1 MGQAGKA
8 LRQVLETY
16 GISQN
21 QVDVK
26 MSIGRSNVYRWGNEV
41 CDPGTEMVL
50 QLRDALQEINPE
62 AAGEFVRLYL
72 GCSDGQKS

>member
-21 QVDVK
+21 QVAVK
-26 MSIGRSNVYRWGNEV
+26 MGIGRSNVYRWVNEV
-41 CDPGTEMVL
+41 RDPGAEMVL

-62 AAGEFVRLYL
+62 AAAEFVRLYL
-72 GCSDGQKS
+72 GTGDN

>member
-21 QVDVK
+21 QVAVK
-26 MSIGRSNVYRWGNEV
+26 MGIGRSNVYRWVNEV
-41 CDPGTEMVL
+41 RDPGAEMVL
-50 QLRDALQEINPE
+50 QLRDALQEINPV
-62 AAGEFVRLYL
+62 AAKEFVRLYL
-72 GCSDGQKS
+72 GEIS

>member
-16 GISQN
+16 DISQN
-21 QVDVK
+21 QVAVK
-26 MSIGRSNVYRWGNEV
+26 MGIGRSNVYRWVNEV
-41 CDPGTEMVL
+41 RDPGAEMVL

-62 AAGEFVRLYL
+62 AAAEFVRLYL
-72 GCSDGQKS
+72 GS